1 MDSIRG
7 FFNTTN
13 MNFLEKDL
21 EQIIWESDN
30 NELYERGLMI
40 QGKKYRQLRIGEYG
54 IADLVTV
61 ERGRK
66 LDFYGEKITERGLI
80 ISIYELKKERI
91 GISAFFQAIGYAKGI
106 KYFLDKNKPSINY
119 EIQIYLVGNNVDT
132 TGSFIFLPD
141 LINKDSDE
149 YSFTRILTNVRYFTY
164 SYKLDGMY
172 FTEES
177 EYHLTNSGF

>member
-1 MDSIRG
+1 
-7 FFNTTN
+7 
-13 MNFLEKDL
+13 
-21 EQIIWESDN
+21 
-30 NELYERGLMI
+30 MI

-61 ERGRK
+61 ERSRK
-66 LDFYGEKITERGLI
+66 LDFYGEKITERGIL
-80 ISIYELKKERI
+80 ISIFELKKERI
-91 GISAFFQAIGYAKGI
+91 GVSAFFQAIGYAKGI
-106 KYFLDKNKPSINY
+106 KEYLDKNKPSLSYDI
-119 EIQIYLVGNNVDT
+119 EICLVGNSVDT

-177 EYHLTNSGF
+177 GYHLTNNGF